1 MPVSITT
8 TVTSVKAQQVLPA
21 ASLARLQMLEERIA
35 YRYSQDR
42 IDQGLDEHGNEIEV
56 QSGSDSDDN
65 DDDMLSSA
73 AARRM
78 DKAEDP
84 IQFQWL
90 LRTLAKLE
98 ECAPPEEEEED
109 EEEEEEKDN
118 GTKEA
123 HTLKKP
129 TLVMTKE
136 EEEYRSAHERLVNR
150 VSAAMA
156 HLCGRAASGAVTRTW
171 TFKTHPFPKE
181 IQIHDPSFIGGD
193 VGFKTFGS
201 AYLLSKHIAHGHLP
215 QLEPWV
221 ADNSTTTVTS
231 NKHDYPRILEIG
243 SGTGLTGFTASM
255 YTPPWA
261 PKVVLS
267 DYHPNVLSTL
277 HENCRRNK
285 LEHRVDIQALDWRH
299 VLNAVEQEQQQQQQ
313 QQGENDSNSNS
324 NNNNSDTNNSNGST
338 TNQQPESESMDIILG
353 AEVVYDHGHAKLV
366 AHVVDRFLKRERR
379 STHPSDRPAFHLMFP
394 IRPTH
399 TDVIAELDHWMDK
412 LGFVDVREHKE
423 YGREDGETVFL
434 YHWREYVRREHL

>member
-1 MPVSITT
+1 MPVSSTT
-8 TVTSVKAQQVLPA
+8 TVTSVKAQQILPA
-21 ASLARLQMLEERIA
+21 VSIARLQMLEERIA

-56 QSGSDSDDN
+56 HSGSDSDDN
-65 DDDMLSSA
+65 DDDLLSSA
-73 AARRM
+73 VSRRM
-78 DKAEDP
+78 DKSDDP

-98 ECAPPEEEEED
+98 ECAPPEEEEE
-109 EEEEEEKDN
+109 EEEQEGQEEEDTE
-118 GTKEA
+118 TKETI

-129 TLVMTKE
+129 ASVMTKE
-136 EEEYRSAHERLVNR
+136 EEEYRAAHERLVER

-215 QLEPWV
+215 QLEPYV
-221 ADNSTTTVTS
+221 ADNSPTTTAATTQQ
-231 NKHDYPRILEIG
+231 HLDYPRILEIG

-261 PKVVLS
+261 PKVILS
-267 DYHPNVLSTL
+267 DYHPNVLATL
-277 HENCRRNK
+277 KENCQRNH

-299 VLNAVEQEQQQQQQ
+299 ILEQVEQEAAKE
-313 QQGENDSNSNS
+313 GAHNKASR
-324 NNNNSDTNNSNGST
+324 
-338 TNQQPESESMDIILG
+338 PESERMDIILG

-366 AHVVDRFLKRERR
+366 AHVVDQFLKRERR
-379 STHPSDRPAFHLMFP
+379 SQQARDRPAFHFMFP

-399 TDVIAELDHWMDK
+399 TDVIAELDYWMDQ
-412 LGFVDVREHKE
+412 LGLVDVREHKE